1 MERQLLSGDEAVAL
15 AAVHIGVALGT
26 GYPGTP
32 STEILEAFSELGGRA
47 QWAPNEKVALEVGLG
62 AAFGNARALVTM
74 KHVGLNV
81 AADPL
86 FTAAYTGV
94 SGALIVVTA
103 DDPGMASSQNEQD
116 NRRYAVAA
124 GLPAIEPA
132 DSQEAYDF
140 FFTAI
145 EISERWHIPV
155 LFRMTTRVCHSKSV
169 VVPRA
174 AGEQAPAP
182 APHFERDIKGRVM
195 IPAHARP
202 AHRRLRAKLAEI
214 AAWGEGCALNRLE
227 LGERAEPG
235 DRKLGI
241 VASGVSCLHAAE
253 AAPGASI
260 FKIGLVNPL
269 PIERARVFAASVER
283 CVVVEEGDPVIADSL
298 RAAGVAVESKAEMY
312 RFGELDV
319 PRVRRILAG
328 DITPELA
335 APRGKPPELCPA
347 CPYHIVYATLK
358 KHDCIVAG
366 DIGCYTLGVLE
377 PYQAMDTCVAMGA
390 SIGVGLGLRHVLPA
404 DEARRVVSVIGD
416 STFVHSGIGG
426 LVEMAY
432 NPPATGH
439 VVLVLDNGTTA
450 MTGQQEHPATG
461 RTLDHLPTG
470 KLSIEGVAAA
480 IGIGSVTVIDPYAD
494 PEGFERLLLER
505 MAAPELSVIVARRP
519 CILAAADIRKWERQ
533 AAELRAKAP
542 AQAAF
547 DLPLEER

>member
-15 AAVHIGVALGT
+15 AALHAGVALGT

-32 STEILEAFSELGGRA
+32 STEILETFSELGGRA

-62 AAFGNARALVTM
+62 AAFGNARAIVTM

-94 SGALIVVTA
+94 AGALIVVSA
-103 DDPGMASSQNEQD
+103 DDPGMSSSQNEQD

-124 GLPAIEPA
+124 GLPAIEPS

-140 FFTAI
+140 LFTAI
-145 EISERWHIPV
+145 EISERWHLPV
-155 LFRMTTRVCHSKSV
+155 LFRMTTRVCHSKSIV
-169 VVPRA
+169 VALDA
-174 AGEQAPAP
+174 ADWEPAR
-182 APHFERDIKGRVM
+182 APHFEHDIAGRVM
-195 IPAHARP
+195 IPANARP

-214 AAWGEGCALNRLE
+214 AAWGEDCSLNRV
-227 LGERAEPG
+227 EPG
-235 DRKLGI
+235 DRSLGI
-241 VASGVSCLHAAE
+241 IASGVSYLHAAE
-253 AAPGASI
+253 AAPGAAI

-269 PIERARVFAASVER
+269 PIERARAFAASVER

-298 RAAGVAVESKAEMY
+298 RAAGVLVESKAEMY

-319 PRVRRILAG
+319 ARVGRILSG
-328 DITPELA
+328 DVTPEPA
-335 APRGKPPELCPA
+335 PPRGKPPELCPA
-347 CPYHIVYATLK
+347 CPYHIVYGTLA

-366 DIGCYTLGVLE
+366 DIGCYTLGVLP
-377 PYQAMDTCVAMGA
+377 PYRAMDSCVAMGA
-390 SIGVGLGLRHVLPA
+390 SIGVGLGLRHVLPPA
-404 DEARRVVSVIGD
+404 EARRVVSVIGD
-416 STFVHSGIGG
+416 STFVHSGISG

-450 MTGQQEHPATG
+450 MTGQQEHPGTG
-461 RTLDHLPTG
+461 RTLDHGPTN
-470 KLSIEGVAAA
+470 KLSIEGVASA

-505 MAAPELSVIVARRP
+505 LAATELSVIVARRP
-519 CILAAADIRKWERQ
+519 CILAAADIRKWEQQ
-533 AAELRAKAP
+533 AAELRARAP

-547 DLPLEER
+547 DLPGGDE